1 MNIKGPLVR
10 RSAVWLIVGLV
21 GGGIAG
27 DQWQRRQ
34 AARDLVDAAQSHDDQ
49 IKSAQAKIEELAKA
63 LDAERERRQALEGV
77 LVDLR
82 KGS

>member
-1 MNIKGPLVR
+1 MNGKGALVKR
-10 RSAVWLIVGLV
+10 AAVWLIVGLI

-34 AARDLVDAAQSHDDQ
+34 AARDQVEATNSRDDQ
-49 IKSAQAKIEELAKA
+49 LKDAQAKIDELAKA
-63 LDAERERRQALEGV
+63 LDAERQRRQALEGV
-77 LVDLR
+77 LADLR